1 MVAEKRLQNLRWG
14 QYINPK
20 RCRHLPT
27 ILQDTKSQHHQR
39 ARNFDLTKYPQKF
52 RASKLTIQEL
62 LLLGSLHCDE
72 ISARFTE
79 LVIIIVVLQLNET

>member
-1 MVAEKRLQNLRWG
+1 MPEDPTVGKVMMMLFYDLEYLDMSSNAMVAEKRLQNLRWG

-27 ILQDTKSQHHQR
+27 ILQGTKSQHHQR

-52 RASKLTIQEL
+52 
-62 LLLGSLHCDE
+62 C
-72 ISARFTE
+72 ARK
-79 LVIIIVVLQLNET
+79 